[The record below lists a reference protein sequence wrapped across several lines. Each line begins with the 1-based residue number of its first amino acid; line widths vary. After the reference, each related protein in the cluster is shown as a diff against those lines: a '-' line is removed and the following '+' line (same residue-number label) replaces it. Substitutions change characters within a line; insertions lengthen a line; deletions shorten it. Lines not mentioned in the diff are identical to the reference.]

1 MPKKIETSISGL
13 LDKSMF
19 NSISSNNMKD
29 LSLEKLH
36 NAHDGARN
44 LMKTPSEPTKLLGQR
59 NISVDTEGM
68 DKVAYY
74 HEQAPSDDFRTS
86 KLKLYTN
93 LNNSFDKSQGQN
105 SSHKLTSLSKSKEY
119 AKLAS

>member
-1 MPKKIETSISGL
+1 
-13 LDKSMF
+13 
-19 NSISSNNMKD
+19 
-29 LSLEKLH
+29 
-36 NAHDGARN
+36 
-44 LMKTPSEPTKLLGQR
+44 MKTPSEPTKLLGHR

-68 DKVAYY
+68 DKVGYY

-93 LNNSFDKSQGQN
+93 LNNSFDKSQ

-119 AKLAS
+119 AKLAN